1 MAPTCE
7 LCETPEECLSGRFPC
22 DLCGEFIAGPHV
34 GRTGAEVLAAE
45 RNTDKKCKHRG
56 GKSANTSARLT

>member
-45 RNTDKKCKHRG
+45 RNTDK
-56 GKSANTSARLT
+56 SANTAEVKVQTPQRG